1 MVVFYL
7 AFCVLSVMK
16 VEFESESESS
26 PKLIL
31 KINIFFILRMRW
43 LLLVLVMVLLQ
54 GGGYCCSDEEAKF
67 ELEQM
72 MKVSIFY

>member
-16 VEFESESESS
+16 VEFESESS